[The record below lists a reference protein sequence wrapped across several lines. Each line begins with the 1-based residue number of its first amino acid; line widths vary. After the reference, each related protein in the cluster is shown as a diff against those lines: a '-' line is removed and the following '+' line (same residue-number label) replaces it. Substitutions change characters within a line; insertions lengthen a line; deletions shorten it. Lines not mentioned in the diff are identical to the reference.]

1 MRKILIATGALLAL
15 VLLLLVLVPLLFGG
29 TIAERVKT
37 EMNRTLLARVDWR
50 DAGLGLFRNF
60 PNLTLTL
67 DDFTIVGVDRFQ
79 RDTLADIDELRV
91 VVDLASA
98 VRNALGSSA
107 PVVVRAVE
115 LGRPRLSLVA
125 LEDGTANWD
134 ITKKDTAAAKPEAAA
149 KPVSV
154 SLERFAID
162 SGVIRMDNR
171 AAKLKAAIVGLDQT
185 LTGDLGNEQVDV
197 ETRAHA
203 DTATVEFA
211 GITYL
216 NGVRLDLSVD
226 AAADLAKKSL
236 KLGESGLRLNELLL
250 AFSGS
255 VASVGDNLAL
265 DIAFGAPKTDFKHIL
280 SLVPAVYAK
289 DFASVKT
296 SGSLALSG
304 KVKGEYGDKAF
315 PSFTLRTKVD
325 NGTFRYPDLPLP
337 AKDINLDLG
346 ISNPG
351 GSADSTVV
359 NLSRLHL
366 VLGNN
371 PMDAVLVLRTPIS
384 DPDVDARFAGTV
396 DLADLR
402 RTIKLDK
409 VQELAGTISADAA
422 VRSRMSWVDKGE
434 YDRVAARGTVGVR
447 GLAVKS
453 QALPHPLAISEAT
466 LALAPRRAELKSFS
480 GKVGSSDLRA
490 SGYLDNLLGY
500 ALRDDD
506 LRGSASIT
514 SEKFDLNEWR
524 SDSGDLSVIPVPPK
538 IDFALDAQVRE
549 LLYDKLTMRNA
560 HGKLR
565 VKDQRITLENFAV
578 NTLGGEIGVTGF
590 YETTNLA
597 KPTFDLGL
605 KLASIDIPSAFEAFT
620 TVKML
625 APVAKYARGNFS
637 TDLHLAGGLGKDM
650 MPLFQQLTGNGTLVT
665 QQVAIH
671 DFPALD
677 KIASA
682 TKLNFLDNPTM
693 RNIRA
698 LFDIRD
704 GRFFLKPFS
713 VPVGSTTLS
722 VTGSNGLDQSL
733 DYDLGLRVPRSLM
746 GADANQAIGGI
757 LAKAAGAGLNLQAA
771 SEIPLGIK
779 LKGTVTNPSVDIGL
793 GSAASS
799 LAQNTKEAVKE
810 AVTQR
815 VDAAVDSAKLKAA
828 AEAQKLVADAEA
840 QAAKIRA
847 EAQTLADK
855 VKAEGYQQ
863 ADSLVARSGEGLAK
877 IAASAAADKIRR
889 ESDSKSAKIVSEADA
904 RANSLVAEARKKAGP

>member
-1 MRKILIATGALLAL
+1 
-15 VLLLLVLVPLLFGG
+15 
-29 TIAERVKT
+29 
-37 EMNRTLLARVDWR
+37 
-50 DAGLGLFRNF
+50 
-60 PNLTLTL
+60 
-67 DDFTIVGVDRFQ
+67 
-79 RDTLADIDELRV
+79 
-91 VVDLASA
+91 VDLASA

-371 PMDAVLVLRTPIS
+371 PMDAVLELPTPFC
-384 DPDVDARFAGTV
+384 DPEVVDVVAGSV
-396 DLADLR
+396 DVADLR
-402 RTIKLDK
+402 VSFMMDK
-409 VQELAGTISADAA
+409 VQELA
-422 VRSRMSWVDKGE
+422 V
-434 YDRVAARGTVGVR
+434 
-447 GLAVKS
+447 
-453 QALPHPLAISEAT
+453 
-466 LALAPRRAELKSFS
+466 
-480 GKVGSSDLRA
+480 
-490 SGYLDNLLGY
+490 
-500 ALRDDD
+500 
-506 LRGSASIT
+506 
-514 SEKFDLNEWR
+514 
-524 SDSGDLSVIPVPPK
+524 
-538 IDFALDAQVRE
+538 
-549 LLYDKLTMRNA
+549 
-560 HGKLR
+560 
-565 VKDQRITLENFAV
+565 
-578 NTLGGEIGVTGF
+578 
-590 YETTNLA
+590 
-597 KPTFDLGL
+597 
-605 KLASIDIPSAFEAFT
+605 
-620 TVKML
+620 
-625 APVAKYARGNFS
+625 
-637 TDLHLAGGLGKDM
+637 
-650 MPLFQQLTGNGTLVT
+650 
-665 QQVAIH
+665 
-671 DFPALD
+671 
-677 KIASA
+677 
-682 TKLNFLDNPTM
+682 
-693 RNIRA
+693 
-698 LFDIRD
+698 
-704 GRFFLKPFS
+704 
-713 VPVGSTTLS
+713 
-722 VTGSNGLDQSL
+722 
-733 DYDLGLRVPRSLM
+733 
-746 GADANQAIGGI
+746 
-757 LAKAAGAGLNLQAA
+757 
-771 SEIPLGIK
+771 
-779 LKGTVTNPSVDIGL
+779 
-793 GSAASS
+793 
-799 LAQNTKEAVKE
+799 
-810 AVTQR
+810 
-815 VDAAVDSAKLKAA
+815 
-828 AEAQKLVADAEA
+828 
-840 QAAKIRA
+840 
-847 EAQTLADK
+847 
-855 VKAEGYQQ
+855 
-863 ADSLVARSGEGLAK
+863 
-877 IAASAAADKIRR
+877 
-889 ESDSKSAKIVSEADA
+889 
-904 RANSLVAEARKKAGP
+904 